1 MFEHLYMHEQK
12 LYASIKG
19 WTSSSSSDKGAL
31 VRVIVSR
38 AEVDMDE
45 IQRVFKKK
53 HGIELRDAI
62 SSLVR
67 ENHNIPSETSG
78 DYTDFLVA
86 LASKSK

>member
-1 MFEHLYMHEQK
+1 MCLNIYEQI

-19 WTSSSSSDKGAL
+19 WTSSSGDKGAL
-31 VRVIVSR
+31 LVRVMVSR

-78 DYTDFLVA
+78 DYTDFLFA